1 MSRTRPDGWSV
12 VLLVAAMAGCLGL
25 WFSGLD
31 PWSIISR
38 LRFGAGDGPRESGR
52 QLFTLWLASIV
63 WFVAAVAVL
72 RRATHLVSAW
82 VGRFAARRGS
92 HSLRIDRGSTGHVTM
107 LALGVV
113 GLLKGQ
119 VVTQAN
125 EHQPVPVS
133 AEGELSP
140 RVAVTTRTDSST
152 ASPMEALA
160 SAGLAA
166 GIVGHVQRERA
177 RLLRESDG
185 TAHLRAPSA
194 RSLAIGSTVFEKAK
208 QSATQRDDSPTGIVT
223 RNSVRQ
229 TGISFPLGLTGDQ
242 TVHVDLRPGEELAVA
257 APRDEAVLILRHL
270 LNTVALAPW
279 LDRPRVIAHGF
290 DPDDVAIPQSV
301 QIAESPAKA
310 IELARRYRREVPHR
324 PVILVTT
331 DGRADFAPLLNDG
344 SIVFRVAGAS
354 SRSGSVLAKQGSK
367 WRYPT
372 IAGTL
377 RPFGMTRLE
386 TTEFRLMVNEMLVL
400 ESDSKQV
407 APSRSNWRVKAMV
420 LGPVDIITRGSLPV
434 KIRKSKSTELLCWL
448 LFHRERATVASAR
461 TALWD
466 ASVADATFYNV
477 LSELRRGLA
486 MVDHPDGVIRLGKH
500 RLALAEDITSDYD
513 VLRYVLNESED
524 DPAPLQ
530 IARSLE
536 ALNSVLGLPFES
548 ANYVWADAEGITSTI
563 VWSVQRLAEH
573 TIELAERVGDSRAIV
588 EAASAA
594 LRTIPGDEQFL
605 ELQRLATRKV
615 RMLVSNGQHGPSGA

>member
-1 MSRTRPDGWSV
+1 MSRTRAGGWSA
-12 VLLVAAMAGCLGL
+12 VLLVAVTAGCLSM

-31 PWSIISR
+31 PWSILSR
-38 LRFGAGDGPRESGR
+38 LRLGVGDGPRESER

-82 VGRFAARRGS
+82 VGRFAAKRGS
-92 HSLRIDRGSTGHVTM
+92 HSSRMDRGSAGHLTM

-119 VVTQAN
+119 VVTQAS

-133 AEGELSP
+133 TEDEASP
-140 RVAVTTRTDSST
+140 RMPATTSRTDDST
-152 ASPMEALA
+152 SRPMEALA

-185 TAHLRAPSA
+185 TAQLRAPSA
-194 RSLAIGSTVFEKAK
+194 RSLAIGSTVFEKAR
-208 QSATQRDDSPTGIVT
+208 QSATRRDESSAGIVT
-223 RNSVRQ
+223 RNDARHA
-229 TGISFPLGLTGDQ
+229 GISLPLGLAGDQ
-242 TVHVDLRPGEELAVA
+242 TVHADLRPGEELAVD
-257 APRDEAVLILRHL
+257 APHDEAVLILRHL

-290 DPDDVAIPQSV
+290 DPDDVAIPHSV
-301 QIAESPAKA
+301 QIAESPTKV
-310 IELARRYRREVPHR
+310 IELAGRYRREGPHR

-331 DGRADFAPLLNDG
+331 DEHADFTSLLNDG
-344 SIVFRVAGAS
+344 SIVFRVAGAIAQ
-354 SRSGSVLAKQGSK
+354 SGLVLAKQGDA

-372 IAGTL
+372 ITGKL
-377 RPFGMTRLE
+377 HPFGMTRRE
-386 TTEFRLMVNEMLVL
+386 TNEFRLMANEMLVL
-400 ESDSKQV
+400 ESDFKRV
-407 APSRSNWRVKAMV
+407 VPSRSTWRVKARV
-420 LGPVDIITRGSLPV
+420 LGPVDVIASGSLPV
-434 KIRKSKSTELLCWL
+434 RIRKSKSTELLCWL

-466 ASVADATFYNV
+466 ASIADATFHNV
-477 LSELRRGLA
+477 LSELRRGLT
-486 MVDHPDGVIRLGKH
+486 MVDCPDGVIRVGKH
-500 RLALAEDITSDYD
+500 RLALADDITSDYD
-513 VLRYVLNESED
+513 VLRHVLHESDD

-530 IARSLE
+530 IEKSLD

-594 LRTIPGDEQFL
+594 LRMLPGDESFL
-605 ELQRLATRKV
+605 ER
-615 RMLVSNGQHGPSGA
+615 QHHGVHMG